1 LQLEST
7 CGYRPWTSVEPWC
20 GDTTRTTSA
29 GRAVGLEAG
38 LVGAIDE
45 DPGAVVAGADGPPL
59 PVHADATT
67 STTTAGRDAIRR
79 ASTVRR

>member
-1 LQLEST
+1 M
-7 CGYRPWTSVEPWC
+7 
-20 GDTTRTTSA
+20 RTTSA
-29 GRAVGLEAG
+29 GRAEGLEAG
-38 LVGAIDE
+38 LVGATDE
-45 DPGAVVAGADGPPL
+45 DPDAVDVAGAGGPPL